1 MTWSLCTHIS
11 ARGQRPVPAALQEVC
26 DAFPVAAGSLLV
38 DPAMEA
44 ALVRV
49 LIHGTPEEA
58 AVFVPSRDLSVPA
71 LLSIGVAARL
81 LMDMGGPRDV
91 QAVLR
96 AAECTLGDKE
106 AREAWVHYEL
116 GFPDLHRFDAAHARE
131 AQRLAGRRKL
141 RGWLVGAVIALERFD
156 DAEACRLAGNASD
169 AIRHARQLRTQEA
182 AE

>member
-11 ARGQRPVPAALQEVC
+11 ARGQRPVPAAEQELC
-26 DAFPVAAGSLLV
+26 DVFPAAAGSLLV

-49 LIHGTPEEA
+49 LVHGTPDA
-58 AVFVPSRDLSVPA
+58 AAGLVPTRDLSVPA
-71 LLSIGVAARL
+71 LLAIGAAAKAL
-81 LMDMGGPRDV
+81 LDMGGPRD
-91 QAVLR
+91 AESVLR
-96 AAECTLGDKE
+96 AAEVTLG
-106 AREAWVHYEL
+106 AREGIETWAQYEL
-116 GFPDLHRFDAAHARE
+116 GVPQRHDGVHARD